1 LRLTESITRRKKCDE
16 VAPQCGECRRLEIA
30 NCQGKSTA
38 SFRQAPLT
46 NIPAVSQFDGDGND
60 LLGQD
65 LNDVADSALDTSE
78 YLSRVALMPESDIAE
93 MARRGHLKDS
103 NALRGQERD
112 QDLQNNPILKN
123 FPRVSHW
130 DFTDWDPV
138 EQYLLSHFLEVVSR
152 SFVVVFDDENPFL
165 NDILPKASN
174 IRSVRHALLALT
186 ACHLCKLYPNF
197 EDSVV
202 KHQTLALFF
211 LKKDLEFANDIENT
225 LVVSLLL
232 CLFEVGLLHSVYI

>member
-1 LRLTESITRRKKCDE
+1 
-16 VAPQCGECRRLEIA
+16 
-30 NCQGKSTA
+30 
-38 SFRQAPLT
+38 
-46 NIPAVSQFDGDGND
+46 
-60 LLGQD
+60 
-65 LNDVADSALDTSE
+65 LNDVIDTALDTSE

-103 NALRGQERD
+103 NALKGQEKD
-112 QDLQNNPILKN
+112 QDPQNSPILKN

-165 NDILPKASN
+165 HEILPKASN
-174 IRSVRHALLALT
+174 VRSVRHALLALT

-202 KHQTLALFF
+202 RHQSLALFF
-211 LKKDLEFANDIENT
+211 LKRDLESANDVENT
-225 LVVSLLL
+225 LAVSLLL
-232 CLFEVGLLHSVYI
+232 CLFEVSCLHTLYI